1 MANSTLGGRRAR
13 TVIGGAIA
21 ATALLPASAAWA
33 GGRPQPPPTTEVV
46 ATGLLNPRGVEVGLD
61 GSVYVAESG
70 AGGPTLAQGLIAG
83 EPGPVC
89 LGNTG
94 VVEKFRRGRRT
105 VVGNFDSLTAAAVA
119 DDGTAS
125 CDPGTIGAESVGPS
139 DIAVHLDGSI
149 AVSMGLGGNVDI
161 RSGFPAPF
169 ADQFGKLL
177 SVNRRGQVSEIADIT
192 AYEHTANP
200 DQGEDDSN
208 PYGVASFFGTHYVAD
223 AGGNDVVAVDRRG
236 NVSTLAVIPGPGPLT
251 TPSPCGPPV
260 ILPPAQAVP
269 TTVAIGPDGAVY
281 VGQLTGFPF
290 TPGVAKVFRV
300 DRRTGE
306 VTTFAEGFTNIV
318 GIAWGLDR
326 SLYVLEIA
334 RDGLLCGPPQG
345 RLVKIKRGVQTE
357 VAVEGGL
364 SAPGGVAVG
373 LDNTI
378 YVTNHS
384 TEPGGAGELLAIHQ

>member
-1 MANSTLGGRRAR
+1 MANSTIGGRRAR

-33 GGRPQPPPTTEVV
+33 GGRPPQPPTTEVI

-70 AGGPTLAQGLIAG
+70 AGGATLAQGLIAG

-94 VVEKFRRGRRT
+94 AVEKFRRGKRT
-105 VVGNFDSLTAAAVA
+105 LVGQFDSLTAASVA

-125 CDPGTIGAESVGPS
+125 CDPATIGAESVGPS
-139 DIAVHLDGSI
+139 DVAVHLDGSI

-169 ADQFGKLL
+169 DGGELGKLL
-177 SVNRRGQVSEIADIT
+177 SVSRRGHVSEIADIT
-192 AYEHTANP
+192 AHEHTANP
-200 DQGEDDSN
+200 DGGEDDSN
-208 PYGVASFFGTHYVAD
+208 PYGVASFFGTHFVAD
-223 AGGNDVVAVDRRG
+223 AGGNEVVAVDRRG
-236 NVSTLAVIPGPGPLT
+236 TVSTLAVIPGPGPVV
-251 TPSPCGPPV
+251 SPCGPPV
-260 ILPPAQAVP
+260 PIPAQAVP

-290 TPGVAKVFRV
+290 APGVAKVFRV
-300 DRRTGE
+300 DRHTGE
-306 VTTFAEGFTNIV
+306 VTPFAEGFTNIV

-345 RLVKIKRGVQTE
+345 RLVKIKRGEQSE
-357 VAVEGGL
+357 VVVPGGL
-364 SAPGGVAVG
+364 TAPGGVAVG

-384 TEPGGAGELLAIHQ
+384 TEPGGAGELLAIHQH